1 MCAYFMDHTIKLL
14 IYAITVRTINM
25 TLNNQIP
32 CKHNIT
38 KVGVNLHDQ
47 AIWLLNFYC
56 ADRVFE
62 EEKNP
67 DFVLLRGLDQ
77 LYKYTA

>member
-1 MCAYFMDHTIKLL
+1 MIVELL
-14 IYAITVRTINM
+14 
-25 TLNNQIP
+25 L
-32 CKHNIT
+32 C
-38 KVGVNLHDQ
+38 G
-47 AIWLLNFYC
+47 
-56 ADRVFE
+56 VFE

>member
-1 MCAYFMDHTIKLL
+1 MCLFHGSHHKVINLCNYSKNDKYDTKQSNTMQTYHKSWCKFAWSSHMIVELL
-14 IYAITVRTINM
+14 
-25 TLNNQIP
+25 L
-32 CKHNIT
+32 C
-38 KVGVNLHDQ
+38 G
-47 AIWLLNFYC
+47 
-56 ADRVFE
+56 VFE